1 MSKFCGNCGT
11 QLEDDA
17 RICGQC
23 GTPYSGDTNN
33 KQQIPGINKMSL
45 EKKRRIKFIVK
56 LSVVAIVLI
65 IITVIA
71 VNIIS
76 FFTGYKGAV
85 NKAINAYKNYDIETL
100 LTMSSDISF
109 NGMDATQ
116 VENSISQSVSAKL
129 DALEAEA
136 GHDMNLSYEIIDSYK
151 LSDRKYQEFLKYIEN
166 NYNYDSS
173 DISEVYLAKIK
184 VTAKG
189 SLGQTSVINNNLYLI
204 NERSD
209 WYLYNGYIGTSY

>member
-71 VNIIS
+71 INIIS

-100 LTMSSDISF
+100 LTMTSDISF
-109 NGMDATQ
+109 YGMDATQ

-173 DISEVYLAKIK
+173 DISEVYLVKIK

-189 SLGQTSVINNNLYLI
+189 SLGQTSVTNNNLYLI
-204 NERSD
+204 NEHSD

>member
-71 VNIIS
+71 INIIS

-100 LTMSSDISF
+100 LTMTSDISF
-109 NGMDATQ
+109 YGMDATQ

-173 DISEVYLAKIK
+173 DISEVYLVKIK

-189 SLGQTSVINNNLYLI
+189 SLGQTSVTNNNLYLI
-204 NERSD
+204 NECSD